1 MPLVRKG
8 VFVRNMHIQN
18 KPSNYSLR
26 KAYSEKLRNLNKVNE
41 TKSKKKVTEGPA
53 SYAVKIDKTFINQDL
68 KKRLNKSKK
77 ERKNKN
83 TLKVQSVKCNRKTA
97 EDCENNKKLEE
108 LTAMIRK

>member
-1 MPLVRKG
+1 
-8 VFVRNMHIQN
+8 MHIQS

-41 TKSKKKVTEGPA
+41 TKSKKKVIKAPV
-53 SYAVKIDKTFINQDL
+53 SYSEKNNKNLINQDL
-68 KKRLNKSKK
+68 NKRLNKSKK
-77 ERKNKN
+77 EGKNKN
-83 TLKVQSVKCNRKTA
+83 TKRIQSVKCNRKTA